1 MSEKFRGCP
10 IEPKIDVLDEHIRR
24 DDHVGFGVFRQNG
37 AVVADIIE
45 GVFVLNVM
53 DEVEF
58 RTHQISIDTSLI
70 NTYNNG
76 EWFIKDF
83 NTFET
88 KMGQA
93 AVVIP
98 EKIYFKI
105 GEVCDLV
112 GVQAHVLR
120 YWETEFPM
128 LSPQKNRS
136 GQRSY
141 RRRDVEIALRIKE
154 LLYDEMFTIAGAKKK
169 LQAELRETSKLKIV
183 HPEPKDRGHLKP
195 VEAPSLFDEDEDEIE
210 DLDMSLTVSQEQYE
224 GLSAERREALKS
236 LAVQL
241 LELREMLKT
250 DQTREAANHLRK
262 Y

>member
-1 MSEKFRGCP
+1 
-10 IEPKIDVLDEHIRR
+10 
-24 DDHVGFGVFRQNG
+24 
-37 AVVADIIE
+37 
-45 GVFVLNVM
+45 
-53 DEVEF
+53 
-58 RTHQISIDTSLI
+58 
-70 NTYNNG
+70 
-76 EWFIKDF
+76 
-83 NTFET
+83 
-88 KMGQA
+88 MGQA
-93 AVVIP
+93 VVVIP

-141 RRRDVEIALRIKE
+141 RRRDVEIALRIKQ

-169 LQAELRETSKLKIV
+169 LQNELRETTKLKIV
-183 HPEPKDRGHLKP
+183 HPEPQL
-195 VEAPSLFDEDEDEIE
+195 VEVARTSDSPGLFDQEIE
-210 DLDMSLTVSQEQYE
+210 LDTIDSNIKSISDASDHWSPQ
-224 GLSAERREALKS
+224 RREALKS
-236 LAVQL
+236 LAAQL

-250 DQTREAANHLRK
+250 DQTHEAARHLQK